1 MSIVM
6 IGSGNLATQLAIALQ
21 NSGHQITQVWSRQLA
36 HAEDLAR
43 RLSTEATD
51 HWENLDKNADV
62 YVLAVSDQ
70 AITEVAQGLMLNHP
84 DALILH
90 CSGATSMDVLSRFKN
105 FGVLYPVQT
114 FSKHIPIDFAQIP
127 IGIEGNRP
135 EAYAALASIANA
147 LSGRVFDC
155 DSAQRLA
162 LHVSAVF
169 ANNFTNA
176 LLLTAADILAQHQLP
191 FDILTPIIEETV
203 EKAVTHHPIK
213 VQTGPA
219 VRDDQVTL
227 EKHLN
232 FLSMNPE
239 WQLIYQKISDLIK
252 KRKENNS

>member
-1 MSIVM
+1 MSIVV

-21 NSGHQITQVWSRQLA
+21 KSGHPITQVWSRQLA

-43 RLSTEATD
+43 QLSTDATD
-51 HWENLDKNADV
+51 NWEHIDRNADF
-62 YVLAVSDQ
+62 YVLPVSDR
-70 AITEVAQGLMLNHP
+70 AITEVAQRLMPTNP

-90 CSGATSMDVLSRFKN
+90 CSGATDMNVLSRFKN

-114 FSKHIPIDFAQIP
+114 FSKHIPIDFKHIP

-147 LSGRVFDC
+147 LSARVFDC
-155 DSAQRLA
+155 DSKQRLA

-176 LLLTAADILAQHQLP
+176 LLQTASDILAQHQLP

-203 EKAVTHHPIK
+203 EKAITHHPIK

-232 FLSMNPE
+232 FLSPHPE